1 MRSALVAVLVL
12 IASPA
17 LAQESPCGPTGKV
30 EARIAKEYG
39 ESLVGA
45 GITPGGVLFTTMNPQ
60 TGSFSILLR
69 RPDGQTCVLM
79 GGTGY
84 AMQDPEKPGVKL

>member
-1 MRSALVAVLVL
+1 MQAILAA
-12 IASPA
+12 II
-17 LAQESPCGPTGKV
+17 LAQQSPCGPTGKV

-45 GITPGGVLFTTMNPQ
+45 GITPGGILFTTTNPQ
-60 TGSFSILLR
+60 TGSFTIMLR

-84 AMQDPEKPGVKL
+84 AIQEPTKPGTRT